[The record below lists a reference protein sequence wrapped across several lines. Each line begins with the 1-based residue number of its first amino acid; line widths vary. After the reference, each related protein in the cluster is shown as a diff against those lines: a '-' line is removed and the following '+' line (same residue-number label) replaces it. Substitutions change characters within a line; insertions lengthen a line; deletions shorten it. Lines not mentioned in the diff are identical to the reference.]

1 MAAFEGQAAR
11 RNEADSALLQDEAA
25 ALPIAALP
33 IVVDLDHT
41 LVRTD
46 TLHEQMIA
54 SFFAN
59 PLRFLLSLLQI
70 IHGRAAMKAAFA
82 AHVDLSGK
90 TFPLSE
96 DLVAWLRVEAEKGR
110 EIHLCSAAH
119 QSVVDAI
126 AHRVELF
133 KTAVGSTDDNLKGA
147 AKARYLTQAFPQGFV
162 YAGDSRADLSVWK
175 EASGIV
181 LVGVSRPVG
190 KAARSLGKPV
200 EAEFTAA
207 PLAPK
212 EILKALRAHHW
223 AKNLLIFVP
232 LFLGH
237 VWSLDKIAQAVAGL
251 CCLIMVTSAT
261 YLLNDL
267 SDLEADRQH
276 WSKRNRPLAS
286 GRLPV
291 LTGFMIAGALLLA
304 GFTGAFFLA
313 TRFMLALGAYLVL
326 TLAYSFRLKRVPVLD
341 TLTIAMLFTT
351 RLIMGVEVLQI
362 GYSEWLLT
370 FSMFFFFSLADA
382 KRHTEIVRASG
393 QSSHSLESRGYR
405 LEDAAFTLN
414 LGVSSAVASLLIM
427 VLFIA
432 EEVRIHHLYH
442 HPRALWG
449 IPVILAMW
457 VGRIWLLAQR
467 GEMKDDPVSFAL
479 RDRISLL
486 LGILVAIFFIIAL

>member
-1 MAAFEGQAAR
+1 MASFEGQAVR
-11 RNEADSALLQDEAA
+11 RDDVAPAQEGDA
-25 ALPIAALP
+25 ALLP
-33 IVVDLDHT
+33 IVVDLDRT

-59 PLRFLLSLLQI
+59 PLRFILSFLQL

-82 AHVDLSGK
+82 SHVDLSGK
-90 TFPLSE
+90 SFPQSE

-119 QSVVDAI
+119 QSVVDAV
-126 AHRVELF
+126 AGRFGLF
-133 KTAVGSTDDNLKGA
+133 KSAVGSHEKNLKGP
-147 AKARYLTQAFPQGFV
+147 AKALHLKEAFPQGFV

-175 EASGIV
+175 AAQGIV
-181 LVGVSRPVG
+181 LVETSTAVA
-190 KAARSLGKPV
+190 KAARNLGKPV
-200 EAEFTAA
+200 ESEFTAP
-207 PLAPK
+207 PLALK
-212 EILKALRAHHW
+212 DILKALRAHHW

-237 VWSLDKIAQAVAGL
+237 VWNFDKLAQVVAGL

-276 WSKRNRPLAS
+276 WSKRNRALAS

-291 LTGFMIAGALLLA
+291 LSGFAIAVFLLLA

-313 TRFMLALGAYLVL
+313 TRFMLALAAYLVL

-351 RLIMGVEVLQI
+351 RLIMGVEVLKI

-382 KRHTEIVRASG
+382 KRHTEIVRASE
-393 QSSHSLESRGYR
+393 QNSHSLESRGYR

-449 IPVILAMW
+449 IPIMLAMW

-479 RDRISLL
+479 RDRVSLI
-486 LGILVAIFFIIAL
+486 LGLFVAIFFIIAL

>member
-1 MAAFEGQAAR
+1 MAAFQGQAAR
-11 RNEADSALLQDEAA
+11 QDDADPQAGCEVSR
-25 ALPIAALP
+25 LP
-33 IVVDLDHT
+33 IVVDLDRT

-59 PLRFLLSLLQI
+59 PLRFLLCLFQLV
-70 IHGRAAMKAAFA
+70 HGRAAMKTAFA
-82 AHVDLSGK
+82 SHVDLTDKS
-90 TFPLSE
+90 FPLSE
-96 DLVAWLRVEAEKGR
+96 ELVAWLRVEAEKGR

-126 AHRVELF
+126 AQRVGLF
-133 KTAVGSTDDNLKGA
+133 KTAVGSGSLNLKGK
-147 AKARYLTQAFPQGFV
+147 AKARYLMEAFPQGFV
-162 YAGDSRADLSVWK
+162 YAGDSHADLAVWK
-175 EASGIV
+175 VARGIV
-181 LVGVSRPVG
+181 LVNASPKVAS
-190 KAARSLGKPV
+190 AARNLRNPV
-200 EAEFTAA
+200 EAEFKAP
-207 PLAPK
+207 PLAVK
-212 EILKALRAHHW
+212 DILKALRAHHW

-237 VWSLDKIAQAVAGL
+237 VWSLDKLAQAVAGL
-251 CCLIMVTSAT
+251 CCLIAVTSAT

-276 WSKRNRPLAS
+276 WSKRNRALAS

-291 LTGFMIAGALLLA
+291 LTGFMIAGVFLLA
-304 GFTGAFFLA
+304 GFTGAYFLA
-313 TRFMLALGAYLVL
+313 TRFMLALGAYLAL

-382 KRHTEIVRASG
+382 KRHTEIVRASE

-405 LEDAAFTLN
+405 LEDAAFTLV

-449 IPVILAMW
+449 IPIMLAMW

-479 RDRISLL
+479 RDRLSLI
-486 LGILVAIFFIIAL
+486 LGLFVAIFFVIAL